1 MIGNVIE
8 TELIEQLALIALQP
22 PHHRKPPPLNVVRRR
37 SHCSPPTATD
47 FCNEICQFRT
57 KQTSI

>member
-1 MIGNVIE
+1 MIGRNIVIE
-8 TELIEQLALIALQP
+8 TELIKQLALIALQP

-47 FCNEICQFRT
+47 FCNMG
-57 KQTSI
+57 